1 MDEDYYKI
9 LGVSRNASQS
19 DIQKAYRKL
28 ARKYHPDMNPDD
40 ESAKQRFQDVQRAYE
55 VLNDPEKREMYDRY
69 GSAFE
74 SAGAGPG
81 PAGGPQW
88 RTYTGGP
95 EGFQDIDISELFGRG
110 FGAGGGGGFD
120 DLFRQF
126 NQAGAGARPRGRRA
140 AQPTRGN
147 DLRHEVTVPFTTA
160 VKGGKVHLSIRRPD
174 GSVEPI
180 EVKVPAGMPLG
191 KPLRV
196 RGKGEPSPT
205 GGEPGDILLSINV
218 TPHPHFTRDGNDLE
232 LRLPVTLAEAALGAK
247 IDVPTPHGTVSL
259 KIPAGSS
266 SGKRLRVKGQG
277 IKPAKGDPGDLYVV
291 LEIVLPPELDD
302 ESRELIRQLDARQ
315 AFDPR
320 RELHW

>member
-1 MDEDYYKI
+1 MDEDYYKT
-9 LGVSRNASQS
+9 LGVSRNASQA

-40 ESAKQRFQDVQRAYE
+40 ESAKKRFQEVQQAYE

-69 GSAFE
+69 GGAFDSAT
-74 SAGAGPG
+74 AGRPGGGPG
-81 PAGGPQW
+81 GGW
-88 RTYTGGP
+88 RTYTSGGA
-95 EGFQDIDISELFGRG
+95 EFHDVDVSELFGRG

-126 NQAGAGARPRGRRA
+126 NQAGAGARTRRA
-140 AQPTRGN
+140 APLERGA
-147 DLRHEVTVPFTTA
+147 DLRHEVTVPFGTA

-180 EVKVPAGMPLG
+180 EVKVPAGMPAG

-205 GGEPGDILLSINV
+205 GGEPGDILLAINV
-218 TPHPHFTRDGNDLE
+218 APHPCFTREGNDLE
-232 LRLPVTLAEAALGAK
+232 LKLPVTLAEAALGAK

-259 KIPAGSS
+259 KIPPGSS

-277 IKPAKGDPGDLYVV
+277 IKPDIGAPGDLYVS
-291 LEIVLPPELDD
+291 LQIALPDKLD
-302 ESRELIRQLDARQ
+302 ESSLDLVRQLDQRQ
-315 AFDPR
+315 PHNPR
-320 RELHW
+320 AGLAW

>member
-1 MDEDYYKI
+1 MDEDFYKI
-9 LGVSRNASQS
+9 LGVGRNASQS

-40 ESAKQRFQDVQRAYE
+40 ESAKKRFQDVQRAYE

-74 SAGAGPG
+74 AAGAGPG
-81 PAGGPQW
+81 PSGGPQW
-88 RTYTGGP
+88 RTYTSGGP

-110 FGAGGGGGFD
+110 FGGGAGGGFD

-126 NQAGAGARPRGRRA
+126 NQAGAKPRGRRT
-140 AQPTRGN
+140 AQPVRGA
-147 DLRHEVTVPFTTA
+147 DLRHEVAVPFTTA
-160 VKGGKVHLSIRRPD
+160 VQGGKVHISIRRPD

-180 EVKVPAGMPLG
+180 EVKVPAGMPPG

-205 GGEPGDILLSINV
+205 GGEPGDILLTINV
-218 TPHPHFTRDGNDLE
+218 SPHPYFTRQGNDLE
-232 LRLPVTLAEAALGAK
+232 LRLPVTLAEAALGGK

-277 IKPAKGDPGDLYVV
+277 VKPDKGEPGDLYVV
-291 LEIVLPPELDD
+291 LQIALPPDLDEECRD
-302 ESRELIRQLDARQ
+302 LIRQLDARQ

-320 RELHW
+320 DGLHW